1 MILLPFIFF
10 LPAFLPSSP
19 SSTFLSSSSSSK
31 NNPSN
36 ADLPL
41 FAIPGKTS
49 ALKNAT
55 NLPLPIQQTES
66 YYQSQLS
73 HAKPP
78 NGKLSESEIYNLL
91 TESKSAFLSLNYP
104 LCVKNFDL
112 LVESNPAMYL
122 PLYGLSL
129 FFESEYDRARAV
141 LKRQEEIV
149 KVKFGGLGGL
159 PCSEE
164 VILYNYIRLNEG
176 GGEEMLVMEEKDARP
191 LFQLV
196 YGCLTDYAERNH
208 LPYLQKLRKIYTLTT
223 SVKSSDDKTLSYFYL
238 ALITSLNKRH
248 RFEEYIQRGHE
259 IESPGINGVLCL
271 ALAVKLDIFD
281 DFVEG
286 GELGELESVEDFM
299 FKEIEG
305 MGYEDLK
312 KALGLKGTG
321 RGYGKKEEIVEQL
334 FGMLMRE

>member
-164 VILYNYIRLNEG
+164 
-176 GGEEMLVMEEKDARP
+176 DARP